1 MWLIVLEVLSPSPG
15 DSAPSGGTWGSQPAA
30 PASAAPDAGALVV
43 LAVGALS
50 VSPLP
55 LP

>member
-30 PASAAPDAGALVV
+30 PDAGALVV